1 MSLESPLGKFLGHGS
16 VGDGTGDWWAQKL
29 TAVALI
35 PLTIWFVFAL
45 FSIDS
50 FDYASVRLWIGA
62 PLNATLLILFT
73 VSALYHSDLGL
84 QVVVEDYVHG
94 ATKVPTLVVLK
105 LIHVALAVAVV
116 YSIIII
122 SLGSVVLGSASSGA
136 A

>member
-16 VGDGTGDWWAQKL
+16 ARDGTGHWWSQKL

-35 PLTIWFVFAL
+35 PLTIWFVFAVL
-45 FSIDS
+45 GMDS

-62 PLNATLLILFT
+62 PLNAILLILFT

-94 ATKVPTLVVLK
+94 ATKVLTLMVLK
-105 LIHVALAVAVV
+105 FMHVALAVAVV

-122 SLGSVVLGSASSGA
+122 SLGAIVLGSATSGA

>member
-16 VGDGTGDWWAQKL
+16 ARDGTGHWWSQKL

-35 PLTIWFVFAL
+35 PLTIWFVFAVL
-45 FSIDS
+45 GMDS

-62 PLNATLLILFT
+62 PLNAILLILFT

-94 ATKVPTLVVLK
+94 ATKVLTLMVLK
-105 LIHVALAVAVV
+105 FMHVALAVAVV

-122 SLGSVVLGSASSGA
+122 SLGAIVLGSASSGA

>member
-16 VGDGTGDWWAQKL
+16 ARDGTGHWWSQKL

-35 PLTIWFVFAL
+35 PLTIWFVFAVL
-45 FSIDS
+45 GMDS
-50 FDYASVRLWIGA
+50 FDYASVRLWMGA
-62 PLNATLLILFT
+62 PLNAILLILFT

-94 ATKVPTLVVLK
+94 ATKVLTLMVLK
-105 LIHVALAVAVV
+105 FMHVALAVAVV

-122 SLGSVVLGSASSGA
+122 SLGAIVLGSASSGA

>member
-1 MSLESPLGKFLGHGS
+1 MSLESPLGKFIGHGS
-16 VGDGTGDWWAQKL
+16 ARDGTGHWWSQKL

-35 PLTIWFVFAL
+35 PLTIWFVFAVL
-45 FSIDS
+45 GMDS

-62 PLNATLLILFT
+62 PLNAILLILFT

-94 ATKVPTLVVLK
+94 ATKVLTLMVLK
-105 LIHVALAVAVV
+105 FMHVALAVAVV

-122 SLGSVVLGSASSGA
+122 SLGSIVLGSASSGA

>member
-1 MSLESPLGKFLGHGS
+1 MSLESPLGKFLGHGA
-16 VGDGTGDWWAQKL
+16 VGHGTGDWWAQKL

-45 FSIDS
+45 LSIDS

-62 PLNATLLILFT
+62 PLNAILLILFT
-73 VSALYHSDLGL
+73 LSALYHSDLGL

-105 LIHVALAVAVV
+105 LIHIALAVAVV

-122 SLGSVVLGSASSGA
+122 SLGSASSGA

>member
-16 VGDGTGDWWAQKL
+16 ARDGTGHWWSQKL

-35 PLTIWFVFAL
+35 PLTIWFVFAVL
-45 FSIDS
+45 GMDS

-62 PLNATLLILFT
+62 PLNAILLILFT

-94 ATKVPTLVVLK
+94 ATKVVTLMVLK
-105 LIHVALAVAVV
+105 FMHVALAVAVV

-122 SLGSVVLGSASSGA
+122 SLGAIVLGSASSGA